1 MHNLPRLAELIRSR
15 NTVENNI
22 AHLIEHPVN
31 IGSVGDYIASTIFG
45 ITLIESATHKEFAG
59 IFAQEPLVGKSVD
72 VQWHLRRDGDL
83 SLKTDPSP
91 DYYLVFAGP
100 KPVPGMPHG
109 YVTPWIIE
117 SVFLF
122 DAKELLAALRERG
135 VQIGTRT
142 SVIGQLWDR
151 AEIFPVQRNTRLL
164 LSDEQRRLLALFG
177 GQAPGAGFRP

>member
-1 MHNLPRLAELIRSR
+1 MQMLPRLAELIKSR

-22 AHLIEHPVN
+22 ANLIEHSVN

-59 IFAQEPLVGKSVD
+59 IFSQKPLVGKSVD
-72 VQWHLRRDGDL
+72 VQWHPRREGDL

-91 DYYLVFAGP
+91 DYYLVFTGP
-100 KPVPGMPHG
+100 KPVPGIPHG
-109 YVTPWIIE
+109 FVTPWIIE

-122 DAKELLAALRERG
+122 DAQELLGALHERG

-142 SVIGQLWDR
+142 SVIGPLWDR
-151 AEIFPVQRNTRLL
+151 AEIFPVQRNNRLI
-164 LSDEQRRLLALFG
+164 LSDEQRRLLTLFG
-177 GQAPGAGFRP
+177 